1 MEGFG
6 RNETNNL
13 DIYWLQE
20 ILNAEIYLSDPVN
33 RRYKITF

>member
-20 ILNAEIYLSDPVN
+20 ILNAENLFIGSS
-33 RRYKITF
+33 KQET